1 MDNSKPAKITDPAAL
16 GESVR
21 SSAEALQQSGNFD
34 ELLKEAKSSKETMSF
49 YERHLISYIEQ
60 IIENENENEKK
71 KEMPI
76 VESNENTQLVNVQEL
91 RTSTK
96 EVNK

>member
-1 MDNSKPAKITDPAAL
+1 MDNSRPAKITDPAAL

-21 SSAEALQQSGNFD
+21 SSAEALQQSGTFD
-34 ELLKEAKSSKETMSF
+34 ELLKEANSSKETMSLN
-49 YERHLISYIEQ
+49 ERHLIGYIEQ
-60 IIENENENEKK
+60 IMENENNNE

-76 VESNENTQLVNVQEL
+76 VESEENTQLVNVQEL

>member
-1 MDNSKPAKITDPAAL
+1 MTNSKPAKITDPAIL

-34 ELLKEAKSSKETMSF
+34 ELLKEAKSSEGTMSF
-49 YERHLISYIEQ
+49 YERHLIGYIEQ
-60 IIENENENEKK
+60 IIENEKE

-76 VESNENTQLVNVQEL
+76 VESKEKTQ
-91 RTSTK
+91 
-96 EVNK
+96 

>member
-1 MDNSKPAKITDPAAL
+1 MDNSKPAKVTDPASL

-49 YERHLISYIEQ
+49 YERHLIGYIEQ
-60 IIENENENEKK
+60 IIENENE

-76 VESNENTQLVNVQEL
+76 DERKENTQFVNVQEL
-91 RTSTK
+91 RNSTK
-96 EVNK
+96 EVNR

>member
-21 SSAEALQQSGNFD
+21 SIAEALQQSGNFD
-34 ELLKEAKSSKETMSF
+34 ELLKEAHSTKETMSF
-49 YERHLISYIEQ
+49 YERHLIGYIEQ
-60 IIENENENEKK
+60 IIENEKE

-76 VESNENTQLVNVQEL
+76 VESKENTQLVNVQEL

>member
-60 IIENENENEKK
+60 IIENDNE

>member
-1 MDNSKPAKITDPAAL
+1 MDNSKPAKITDPASL

-49 YERHLISYIEQ
+49 YERHLIGYIEQ
-60 IIENENENEKK
+60 IIENENE

-76 VESNENTQLVNVQEL
+76 VESKENTQLVNVQEL
-91 RTSTK
+91 RNSTK

>member
-1 MDNSKPAKITDPAAL
+1 MDNSKPAKITDPAML

-60 IIENENENEKK
+60 IIENDNE

-76 VESNENTQLVNVQEL
+76 VKSNENTQLVNVQEL

>member
-1 MDNSKPAKITDPAAL
+1 MDNSKPAKITDPASL

-34 ELLKEAKSSKETMSF
+34 DLLREAKSSNETMSF
-49 YERHLISYIEQ
+49 YERHLIGYIEQ
-60 IIENENENEKK
+60 IIENEKE

-76 VESNENTQLVNVQEL
+76 VESKENTQLVNVQEL
-91 RTSTK
+91 RNSTK
-96 EVNK
+96 EVNR